1 MQTESG
7 HPGVT
12 KQSTWKQGKMGKTDH
27 TPTLEIRANAQESS
41 ALQTWRR
48 FFVFDVHFLTHLAR
62 LWHNRYLVFALT
74 QRGIRARYKQSL
86 IGVGWAL
93 ITPLAMT
100 AVFTYMY
107 SALGL
112 EGKKAFPCPP
122 VLYLLFTLSFWNF
135 LSRAI
140 TNGSTA
146 LVSNMDLVTKVYFPR
161 EVLPISSVLTNV
173 VDLVFSFSL
182 WAVVAA
188 GYSFLY
194 PQISSAY
201 PQAHPFLPHAGWL
214 WLPVIFFFQLLLILG
229 IVFITSTLQVYFRDV
244 GHLISLGLTLWL
256 IITPVLYALGSFSG
270 GRYTTLINI
279 NPMTGIIDGY
289 RLAII
294 SRASPWYTPP
304 NWEHHVVGS
313 ALFSIW
319 IFLVG
324 YSFFKHEEHY
334 FADVV

>member
-1 MQTESG
+1 
-7 HPGVT
+7 
-12 KQSTWKQGKMGKTDH
+12 MGTPH
-27 TPTLEIRANAQESS
+27 TPPTLEIQANADESS
-41 ALQTWRR
+41 SVQVWRR
-48 FFVFDVHFLTHLAR
+48 FFIFDVHFVSNLAR
-62 LWHNRYLVFALT
+62 LWHNRYLIFALT
-74 QRGIRARYKQSL
+74 QRGVRARYKQSL
-86 IGVGWAL
+86 IGIGWAL

-112 EGKKAFPCPP
+112 EGRKTFPCPP

-135 LSRAI
+135 LTRAI

-173 VDLVFSFSL
+173 VDLVFSFLL
-182 WAVVAA
+182 WAGVAA
-188 GYSFLY
+188 GYSYLRPGVAFSY
-194 PQISSAY
+194 PHAY
-201 PQAHPFLPHAGWL
+201 PFLPHAGWL
-214 WLPVIFFFQLLLILG
+214 WLPVIFFFHLLLILG
-229 IVFITSTLQVYFRDV
+229 IVFITATLQVYFRDV
-244 GHLISLGLTLWL
+244 GHLINLGLTLWL
-256 IITPVLYALGSFSG
+256 IITPVLYAIGAFSG

-294 SRASPWYTPP
+294 SRASPWYTAP

-313 ALFSIW
+313 VLFSVW

-324 YSFFKHEEHY
+324 YSFFKHEEQY